1 MDPAIL
7 LVDDIEDNRITL
19 AMRLETC
26 GYSKLIMA
34 ASGRQA
40 LEKMRAQPVD
50 LVLLDIMM
58 PDTDGYAVLQEMST
72 DSELRNIPI
81 LMISANEDIKS
92 VVRCIELGATD
103 YLTKPFNPVVL
114 KARIDKCIEQ
124 AHYGAEETAY
134 HQNIEKERRCAD
146 QILSAVLPR
155 SVARELKHRGR
166 LQPRLY
172 DSLLREESLGGC
184 ICRARSAHRTVRGDR
199 QSTWAR

>member
-19 AMRLETC
+19 ALRLETC

-34 ASGRQA
+34 ANGREA
-40 LEKMRAQPVD
+40 LEKMRAEPVD

-58 PDTDGYAVLQEMST
+58 PDIDGYEVLQEMST
-72 DSELRNIPI
+72 DFELRNIPV
-81 LMISANEDIKS
+81 LMISAIEDIKS

-124 AHYGAEETAY
+124 ARYRAQETAY
-134 HQNIEKERRCAD
+134 H
-146 QILSAVLPR
+146 
-155 SVARELKHRGR
+155 
-166 LQPRLY
+166 
-172 DSLLREESLGGC
+172 
-184 ICRARSAHRTVRGDR
+184 
-199 QSTWAR
+199 

>member
-1 MDPAIL
+1 MRPIVLRSEAMSVKTGDSRGFTAMDPAIL
-7 LVDDIEDNRITL
+7 LVDDIEDNRVTL

-34 ASGRQA
+34 ANGRQA
-40 LEKMRAQPVD
+40 PEQMRAQLVD
-50 LVLLDIMM
+50 LVLLDITM
-58 PDTDGYAVLQEMST
+58 PDIDGYAVPQDMST
-72 DSELRNIPI
+72 DFELRNIPV
-81 LMISANEDIKS
+81 LMISAIEDIES

-172 DSLLREESLGGC
+172 DSLLRE
-184 ICRARSAHRTVRGDR
+184 
-199 QSTWAR
+199 